1 MLILLFSLFF
11 ALLFGPRSFA
21 GSTEVPAD
29 VDVPE
34 LQETN
39 GEGEEKE
46 DSETQQQREDE
57 EVQSTQGS
65 EGQKVLSGLDCKIQ
79 I

>member
-1 MLILLFSLFF
+1 MLVLLFSLFF

-29 VDVPE
+29 VDVSE
-34 LQETN
+34 LRETN
-39 GEGEEKE
+39 GEEEEKG
-46 DSETQQQREDE
+46 DSETEQQREDE

-65 EGQKVLSGLDCKIQ
+65 EGRKVLSGLGYKNQ

>member
-1 MLILLFSLFF
+1 MLILLFPLFF

-21 GSTEVPAD
+21 GSTEVLTD

-34 LQETN
+34 LRETN
-39 GEGEEKE
+39 GEEEEKG

-65 EGQKVLSGLDCKIQ
+65 EGQKVLSGLDYKVQ